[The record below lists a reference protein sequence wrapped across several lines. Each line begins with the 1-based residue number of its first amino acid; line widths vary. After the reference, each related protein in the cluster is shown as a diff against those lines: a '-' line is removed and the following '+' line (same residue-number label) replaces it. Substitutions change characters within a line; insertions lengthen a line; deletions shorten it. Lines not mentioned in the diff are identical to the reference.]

1 MLTTMT
7 LVAVVA
13 LAGVFVRMAAAAPLD
28 DAQHIALMRIYDELG
43 TYLNFFLNCQ
53 SHFFFFFHDR
63 MRCGVMSSIC
73 IEC

>member
-43 TYLNFFLNCQ
+43 TYLNFFFELPK
-53 SHFFFFFHDR
+53 SLFFFF
-63 MRCGVMSSIC
+63 S
-73 IEC
+73 